1 MKKLLTILIAVLMIF
16 GLAGCAGGNNGG
28 GEEQQPEEQGNV
40 AVEELN
46 IAFVPSK
53 PADAILEAAE
63 PLKEMLKNKLAEK
76 GYDVGTVNI
85 DVGTDFAVVGEGME
99 SGSIDVGFLNSST
112 YILYDDV
119 VDLLLV
125 ALRNGVGDANGR
137 VILPEEGITPW
148 NEGITTDAKELA
160 SGYAGLVYVNIA
172 TEKGADLYQ
181 KTLDGTLT
189 WEDLDSARW
198 NSSSTTS
205 GSGYI
210 YPSLW
215 INQTFG
221 EGAGNEK
228 RTIASLSSVTTDVAY
243 STMMDNLLSGQTDVI
258 VGYADIRK
266 DAASTTSF
274 EAMYA
279 DEIAEGKYA
288 NVWDVIKVIGV
299 SDFIMNDCISVAKEA
314 VDPKMTPEFCKALQ
328 EAFMEIGS
336 TEEGL
341 ATVQPYSHKGY
352 KIGSDSEYDGTRA
365 AAKLFQD

>member
-1 MKKLLTILIAVLMIF
+1 MKKLLTILLAVLMIF
-16 GLAGCAGGNNGG
+16 GLAGCSNSNGDKGGDDDATNA
-28 GEEQQPEEQGNV
+28 EV
-40 AVEELN
+40 IDELN

-53 PADAILEAAE
+53 PADAILAAAE
-63 PLKEMLKNKLAEK
+63 PLKDMLKEKLADK
-76 GYDVGTVNI
+76 GYTVNNVNI
-85 DVGTDFAVVGEGME
+85 TVGTDFAVVGEGME

-112 YILYDDV
+112 YILYDDA

-125 ALRNGVGDANGR
+125 ALRNGVGDADGR

-148 NEGITTDAKELA
+148 NEGITTDATELA
-160 SGYAGLVYVNIA
+160 SGYAGLVYVNVA

-189 WEDLDSARW
+189 WEDIDSARW

-215 INQTFG
+215 INETFG

-266 DAASTTSF
+266 DEASTTSF

-279 DEIAEGKYA
+279 EDIASGKYT
-288 NVWDVIKVIGV
+288 NVWDIIKIIGA
-299 SDFIMNDCISVAKEA
+299 SDFIMNDNISVAKVENDA
-314 VDPKMTPEFCKALQ
+314 KMTPEFCKALQ
-328 EAFMEIGS
+328 EAFIEIGS
-336 TEEGL
+336 TPEGL
-341 ATVQPYSHKGY
+341 ATVEPYGHKGY

-365 AAKLFQD
+365 AAALFQE